1 MAIEIKE
8 TIDGAPAGTYGA
20 AAGASGGGRAT
31 QSTSSPGS
39 KTGTKLKAQNPPD
52 RFIWGIYLALIIIS
66 IIELFSASS
75 TEISGT
81 NVYGP
86 LIRHAIFLG
95 LGLAIVL
102 WLQNVPYTYFN
113 RWAYPIGLLSVGLL
127 LLSMV
132 AGVNINNAQ
141 RAIRIAG
148 FTIQP
153 PEIVKLTAV
162 IVLAKI
168 LGQNQKPGG
177 ITNKGVILSA
187 FVVLVV
193 SGLLWINGLTNMLLM
208 MCVSVTLI
216 IIGGIEWRK
225 LMMVFAVYGVAAGFL
240 FMAKYATPS
249 STEYD
254 KVGAE
259 TELVQTANAGGG
271 AGRSETHIGRI
282 RRFIAG
288 VHPQDSLTDKNRQ
301 VIFANMAQ
309 ANGGLIGQG
318 PGNSRESAR
327 LPLAF
332 SDYIYSIVV
341 EDTGFVGGAF
351 LLLLYLFL
359 VARAGVIGYRC
370 SRAFPAFLIMGC
382 AVLIVFQALVH
393 MAIVTG
399 VFPVSG
405 QPLPFISKGGTSIL
419 VMSAAIGIMLS
430 VSRYAV
436 TSGDKKAI
444 RAETKDLPEEL
455 QAINISHE

>member
-1 MAIEIKE
+1 MIEIKE
-8 TIDGAPAGTYGA
+8 TVDGIRPAEQRPDH
-20 AAGASGGGRAT
+20 SDR
-31 QSTSSPGS
+31 Q
-39 KTGTKLKAQNPPD
+39 KLKAQNPPD
-52 RFIWGIYLALIIIS
+52 KYIWGIYIALLIIS

-75 TEISGT
+75 TEIQGG

-86 LIRHAIFLG
+86 LIRHSIFLG
-95 LGLAIVL
+95 LGLALVL
-102 WLQNVPYTYFN
+102 WLQNLPYVVFN
-113 RWAYPIGLLSVGLL
+113 KWAWPLAIISVIMLIF
-127 LLSMV
+127 SMFF
-132 AGVNINNAQ
+132 GVSINGAQ
-141 RAIRIAG
+141 RAFKIAG

-153 PEIVKLTAV
+153 PEIIKLTAV
-162 IVLAKI
+162 ILLAKI

-177 ITNKGVILSA
+177 ITTKGVIYSA
-187 FVVLVV
+187 FIVLVL
-193 SGLLWINGLTNMLLM
+193 SGLLWVNGLTNMILM
-208 MCVSVTLI
+208 MFVSVSLI

-225 LMMVFAVYGVAAGFL
+225 LMMVFIVYGIAGGALFL
-240 FMAKYATPS
+240 IKYATPS

-254 KVGAE
+254 SVGG
-259 TELVQTANAGGG
+259 TEMVAVSSG
-271 AGRSETHIGRI
+271 AGRQETHIGRI
-282 RRFIAG
+282 KRFIAG
-288 VHPQDSLTDKNRQ
+288 VNPEDSITDKNRQ
-301 VIFANMAQ
+301 VFFAKLAQ
-309 ANGGLIGQG
+309 ANGGMIGQG

-341 EDTGFVGGAF
+341 EDMGFVGGTA

-399 VFPVSG
+399 LFPVSG

-430 VSRYAV
+430 VSRFAV

-444 RAETKDLPEEL
+444 KAETEKLPDNL
-455 QAINISHE
+455 QAINISHEK